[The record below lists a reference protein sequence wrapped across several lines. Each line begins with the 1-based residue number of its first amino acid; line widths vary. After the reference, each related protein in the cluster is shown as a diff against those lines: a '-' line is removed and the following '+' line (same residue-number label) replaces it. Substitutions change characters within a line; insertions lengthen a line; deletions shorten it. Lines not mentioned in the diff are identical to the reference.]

1 MKVNLNK
8 IFSNSLIFFI
18 AIYFC
23 QGVLYPAGFIIGKIC
38 VLIIILISSFYLFKV
53 FLLKINKSFFCY
65 SWLALIILNT
75 LGFLFEGRFDGIYF
89 SQYRNILIS
98 LLPFF
103 PFYYF
108 GLKGYLT
115 EEKLLRLFILMLPI
129 SILSFY
135 SSKNNIIESQISNT
149 DNFVSNTAYLFV
161 ALLPY
166 IFLFGKRKIIA
177 ILSLLIII
185 FFIIQSA
192 KRGAL
197 ITASIGAIIF
207 IYYQFSIIDA
217 KKRMQGYIFSFFA
230 LILILKFSIDLYQS
244 NEYLV
249 RRIEKIDEGGSGRN
263 VIYYNLWNN
272 WLQSNHI
279 LNYLF
284 GFGFVSTILYSGTG
298 NLAHNDWLELLTNF
312 GLLGVL
318 VYLLVFLSMIEM
330 ILVKGIKKNSKL
342 ILICIFLMSIIKTI
356 ISMYYTSTATIFSA
370 ILLGYICSQYI
381 RSRHNIIVLKD

>member
-1 MKVNLNK
+1 MKINLNK
-8 IFSNSLIFFI
+8 LSSNSLMFLII
-18 AIYFC
+18 IYFC
-23 QGVLYPAGFIIGKIC
+23 QGVLYPSGFILGKIC
-38 VLIIILISSFYLFKV
+38 VLFIILISSFYLFKV
-53 FLLKINKSFFCY
+53 CLLKNNKSFFCY

-75 LGFLFEGRFDGIYF
+75 IGFLFESKFNGIYF

-108 GLKGYLT
+108 GVKGYLN
-115 EEKLLRLFILMLPI
+115 EDKLIKLFLLMLPI

-135 SSKNNIIESQISNT
+135 SSKNNILENQMSYS

-166 IFLFGKRKIIA
+166 VFLFGKRKIIA
-177 ILSLLIII
+177 IISFLIVI

-197 ITASIGAIIF
+197 ISAILGAIVF
-207 IYYQFSIIDA
+207 IYYQFSIIDP
-217 KKRMQGYIFSFFA
+217 KKRMQSYIFSFIAF
-230 LILILKFSIDLYQS
+230 ILILKFSIDLYQS
-244 NEYLV
+244 NDYLV
-249 RRIEKIDEGGSGRN
+249 SRMEKIDEGGSGRD

-298 NLAHNDWLELLTNF
+298 HLAHNDWLEMITNF
-312 GLLGVL
+312 GLLGFL
-318 VYLLVFLSMIEM
+318 VYLLIFFSMIKM
-330 ILVKGIKKNSKL
+330 ILVKGIKKEAKL
-342 ILICIFLMSIIKTI
+342 MLICIFLMSIIQSL
-356 ISMYYTSTATIFSA
+356 ISMYYTSPTTMFSA
-370 ILLGYICSQYI
+370 ILFGYICSQFY
-381 RSRHNIIVLKD
+381 RSKNI